1 VTPEISSRKD
11 DCSCLTGHNSRNA
24 SNSRNESNNRT
35 ANRVGTEAKV
45 GMLAKVGK
53 ATARKEAS
61 YSWKS
66 LTAEM
71 TAAAGII
78 GTSWMSTAV
87 GPPELDRR
95 KVGIITSRED
105 NNIRR
110 GHQQQQQELTTIT
123 LGTTAET
130 TGISQTSTVEGR
142 PATAEMPDS
151 RAASNS
157 TIASA
162 GAPTS
167 QYRVAAINPEF
178 FSSFF

>member
-1 VTPEISSRKD
+1 MK
-11 DCSCLTGHNSRNA
+11 
-24 SNSRNESNNRT
+24 
-35 ANRVGTEAKV
+35 
-45 GMLAKVGK
+45 
-53 ATARKEAS
+53 
-61 YSWKS
+61 
-66 LTAEM
+66 
-71 TAAAGII
+71 AAAGII

-87 GPPELDRR
+87 GPPESDSR

-105 NNIRR
+105 NNIRQ

-157 TIASA
+157 TSISR
-162 GAPTS
+162 GANIT
-167 QYRVAAINPEF
+167 V
-178 FSSFF
+178 